1 MALHESRITGI
12 IAEYNPFH
20 NGHLYQMRKARCD
33 AGASWC
39 VVLLSGS
46 FVQRGEA
53 AVYSTRARAEAAL
66 RCGADAVFEIPAPFS
81 TSSARD
87 YAGYGIRVLTGLGV
101 SSVSCGTEDA
111 SPEEL
116 QVLADAA
123 DETSGAFR
131 RRLREA
137 LRSGLTYPEARMEAL
152 AASFREAGAAEGTV
166 ARIRSILSKPNNIL
180 AFEYARALRESG
192 AQAKLVTTFRKGSG
206 YHDPVLRGSFSS
218 ATALRQELLSSGDLS
233 ALRAFMPSAAA
244 ETFSGTVPLS
254 PDLFCR
260 PVRDRI
266 LSLRHEGRDF
276 SEFADVSPDLSDRL
290 NRAELRFSSW
300 ESLVSSVKTRQY
312 THTRISRALTHIL
325 LGITDEDLEAWKS
338 DLSSVTARLLGFRK
352 DSEAVLTALKASSS
366 IPIISKAADAPALL
380 GTGSPALRLMEKE
393 AYARDLWNSAFYE
406 RYGTRLPD
414 YWREQIVI
422 V

>member
-1 MALHESRITGI
+1 MTLHESRITGI

-39 VVLLSGS
+39 IVLLSGS

-87 YAGYGIRVLTGLGV
+87 YAGYGIRLLTGLGV
-101 SSVSCGTEDA
+101 SSISCGTEDA

-116 QVLADAA
+116 QLLADAA
-123 DETSGAFR
+123 DETSGHFR

-137 LRSGLTYPEARMEAL
+137 VRSGLTYPEARMEAL
-152 AASFREAGAAEGTV
+152 AACFREAGAAEGTV

-192 AQAKLVTTFRKGSG
+192 APAKLFTTFRKGSG

-233 ALRAFMPSAAA
+233 ALRVFMPSAAA

-266 LSLRHEGRDF
+266 LTLRHEGRDF
-276 SEFADVSPDLSDRL
+276 SEFADVSLDLSDRL

-300 ESLVSSVKTRQY
+300 EELVNSVKTRQY

-325 LGITDEDLEAWKS
+325 LDITDEDLRAWKS
-338 DLSSVTARLLGFRK
+338 DPSSLPARLLGFRR
-352 DSEAVLTALKASSS
+352 DSEAVLSALKASSS
-366 IPIISKAADAPALL
+366 IPMISKAADAPALL
-380 GTGSPALRLMEKE
+380 GTGSPALRLMDKE
-393 AYARDLWNSAFYE
+393 AYARDLWNSAFFE

>member
-87 YAGYGIRVLTGLGV
+87 YAGYGVRLLTGLGV

-116 QVLADAA
+116 ELLADAA
-123 DETSGAFR
+123 DETSGPFR
-131 RRLREA
+131 RRLRDA
-137 LRSGLTYPEARMEAL
+137 VRSGLTYPEARMEAL
-152 AASFREAGAAEGTV
+152 AACFGEAGAAEGTV

-180 AFEYARALRESG
+180 AFEYARAIRETG
-192 AQAKLVTTFRKGSG
+192 APVKLVTTLRKGSG

-218 ATALRQELLSSGDLS
+218 ATALRKELLSSGDLS
-233 ALRAFMPSAAA
+233 SLTAFMPSAAA

-300 ESLVSSVKTRQY
+300 EELVNSVKTRQY

-325 LGITDEDLEAWKS
+325 LGITSEDLRDWKA
-338 DLSSVTARLLGFRK
+338 DPSSISARLLGFRR

-366 IPIISKAADAPALL
+366 IPMISKAADAPALL

-393 AYARDLWNSAFYE
+393 ACAKDLWNSAFFE